1 MELCFQ
7 PGRILLPG
15 EEIRVEQWACLA
27 CDQYTSQPDYWQ
39 EAAALAAGGPS
50 ALDIVLPEV
59 YLDKVD
65 TAARI
70 ETIHKNMVRC
80 RETVLTRQVEG
91 YLYLERTLPGG
102 GVRQGLLGLVELEQ
116 YDWRPGAACAV
127 RPTEGTVP
135 SRIAPR
141 LAVRQGACL
150 ESPHVMMLA
159 DDDGCTLVEPVAAEK
174 ARLRPLYS
182 GPLAMNGGSVAGWAV
197 EDEALIARI
206 GAAVQAL
213 GSQAVFD
220 AKYPLAAG
228 APPLTLASGDGNHSL
243 ATAKAYWEQLKP
255 TLNAGQ
261 RGCHPARFCLAEVCN
276 LHSPAIQ
283 FEPIHRVVFGVQGLT
298 LLAEFKAWCAAH
310 GAAADGPDGEQC
322 LTLVYGAWRRQV
334 RVKNAPAALAV
345 GTVEAF
351 LADYLMLHP
360 AAAVDYIH
368 GEEAVAELSGGG
380 NTGILLPDFEKRD
393 LFRGVVLGGVLPR
406 KTFSMGHAQDK
417 RYYLECRAIV

>member
-102 GVRQGLLGLVELEQ
+102 GVRQGLLGLVDLEQ

-182 GPLAMNGGSVAGWAV
+182 CLLYTSPSP
-197 EDEALIARI
+197 R
-206 GAAVQAL
+206 
-213 GSQAVFD
+213 D
-220 AKYPLAAG
+220 A
-228 APPLTLASGDGNHSL
+228 
-243 ATAKAYWEQLKP
+243 
-255 TLNAGQ
+255 
-261 RGCHPARFCLAEVCN
+261 
-276 LHSPAIQ
+276 
-283 FEPIHRVVFGVQGLT
+283 
-298 LLAEFKAWCAAH
+298 
-310 GAAADGPDGEQC
+310 
-322 LTLVYGAWRRQV
+322 
-334 RVKNAPAALAV
+334 
-345 GTVEAF
+345 
-351 LADYLMLHP
+351 
-360 AAAVDYIH
+360 
-368 GEEAVAELSGGG
+368 
-380 NTGILLPDFEKRD
+380 
-393 LFRGVVLGGVLPR
+393 
-406 KTFSMGHAQDK
+406 
-417 RYYLECRAIV
+417 